1 MATLRTPTEHEEQV
15 ELVRIARLHER
26 RYPDLEMLFAVPNGG
41 FRSKTTGAILKAE
54 GLRPGVSDL
63 LLLAP
68 RGPYHGMCLEL
79 KRVGGDGPSD
89 AQEAFLMRAYR
100 RGYYVAVAY
109 GWVEAWAEICTY
121 LGIPNEVM

>member
-1 MATLRTPTEHEEQV
+1 MTTLRTPTEHQEQV
-15 ELVRIARLHER
+15 ELVRIARLYEP
-26 RYPDLEMLFAVPNGG
+26 RYPDLQMLFAVPNGG
-41 FRSKTTGAILKAE
+41 YRSEATGALLKAE

-68 RGPYHGMCLEL
+68 RGNYHGMCLEL
-79 KRVGGDGPSD
+79 KRVGGAGPSVE
-89 AQEAFLMRAYR
+89 QEAFLMRAHR

-109 GWVEAWAEICTY
+109 GWVEAWGEICKY